1 MSHLSFEPNDPSRRR
16 GDGRSADDHI
26 SGQRLAALADEQPT
40 ADENAHLTQCAD
52 CAREREA
59 HRSLLTM
66 AGSER
71 EALGLPL
78 TRWDSLSERLREEGL
93 IVGGGKWAVGRNS
106 HSPLRT
112 SHWGMRV
119 AAALLF
125 MAAGVAL
132 GRATTNEPMLP
143 GITDGA
149 TATQSASV
157 RIGAPDS
164 LPRTFASIEEATR
177 WKDFYSRGYQNAL
190 AFLAQNDSE
199 ARPAGTPAVMK
210 TRLAAL
216 DKVTKMMQE
225 ALSDA
230 PSDPVINDF
239 YLNSWGQR
247 EATLR
252 QLNNVLPQNVR
263 LNSF

>member
-1 MSHLSFEPNDPSRRR
+1 MSHLSFE
-16 GDGRSADDHI
+16 
-26 SGQRLAALADEQPT
+26 RLAALADEQPT
-40 ADENAHLTQCAD
+40 SEENMHLMQCAE

-71 EALGLPL
+71 DALGLPL
-78 TRWDSLSERLREEGL
+78 TRWDSLSERLHREGL
-93 IVGGGKWAVGRNS
+93 IARPVVRR
-106 HSPLRT
+106 SPWLQ
-112 SHWGMRV
+112 V
-119 AAALLF
+119 AAALLLV
-125 MAAGVAL
+125 AGGVAL
-132 GRATTNEPMLP
+132 GRATTNEPILP

-149 TATQSASV
+149 RAGQSASV
-157 RIGAPDS
+157 RAGSPDS
-164 LPRTFASIEEATR
+164 LPTTFASLDEATR
-177 WKDFYSRGYQNAL
+177 WKNFYSEGYQRAL
-190 AFLAQNDSE
+190 AFLAQNDS
-199 ARPAGTPAVMK
+199 AGRPAGTPAVMK

-239 YLNSWGQR
+239 YLNSFGQR

-252 QLNNVLPQNVR
+252 QLNNALPQNVR